1 MLSTA
6 AATITKKDIPMRK
19 GKKCR
24 RYFTMTL
31 AYNHNNN
38 MFFQPTAAV
47 GNNSSVGVLGIV
59 VCFWI
64 W

>member
-47 GNNSSVGVLGIV
+47 GNNSSVGVLGI
-59 VCFWI
+59 
-64 W
+64 